1 MVKTSKA
8 KEILGY
14 IEETFEV
21 LRREVAFVTYN
32 SGPARNRGMLG
43 FVVGQ
48 EANQRISQAIGGLYM
63 QLLRWDMI
71 VSKLKLPATNPLQ
84 SRVNQIKVDFA
95 KMQREIGY
103 I

>member
-1 MVKTSKA
+1 MVKNSKA
-8 KEILGY
+8 IEIFGL
-14 IEETFEV
+14 IEGAFETLKSEA
-21 LRREVAFVTYN
+21 AFVAYN

-48 EANQRISQAIGGLYM
+48 EANQRISQAIGGLYL

-95 KMQREIGY
+95 KLQREIGY